1 MSPTKLVE
9 EEHRTETAPP
19 APVVNAEPHS
29 NHAHNSSDFIDSIIK
44 EATNSGNNPPPRFVK
59 EVKEEFSIPEVNI
72 RGSGHKNTSTEA
84 SGENTILLGA
94 FDIADIATEQL
105 ELTSYTITIIGLFR
119 VTGTSHVLLVG
130 HRSVKFY
137 VAYLAL
143 IQFVFF
149 LVLVLDSWKQ

>member
-1 MSPTKLVE
+1 MIYIKKPFQHICSLYLLLVPLSISVLLLTLWTRE
-9 EEHRTETAPP
+9 RFI
-19 APVVNAEPHS
+19 
-29 NHAHNSSDFIDSIIK
+29 AHNTAQLK
-44 EATNSGNNPPPRFVK
+44 
-59 EVKEEFSIPEVNI
+59 
-72 RGSGHKNTSTEA
+72 
-84 SGENTILLGA
+84 TILLGDLLH
-94 FDIADIATEQL
+94 FDRLIQLHYLLLVLPSIKVLLLTLRSRESHIADIATEQL

-149 LVLVLDSWKQ
+149 WFWFWILGNSEACHQLSTPSY